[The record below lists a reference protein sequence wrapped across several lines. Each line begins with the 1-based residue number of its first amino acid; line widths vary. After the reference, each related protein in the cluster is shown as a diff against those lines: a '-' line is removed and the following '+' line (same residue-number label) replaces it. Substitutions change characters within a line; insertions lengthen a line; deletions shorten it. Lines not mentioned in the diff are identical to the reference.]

1 LKDQIRSA
9 LSGDNAAIARLLS
22 LAETAGE
29 LAFEIQ
35 ESIFPHTGKAHLL
48 GITGP
53 AGAGKSTLISK
64 LAAIQASGQQRIAIV
79 ACDPSSPG
87 SGGALLG
94 DRIRMHELV
103 SNQQIFIR
111 SIASRDSS
119 DGLPLAAFRAA
130 DIFDACGFDT
140 VIIET
145 VGTGQNQIDIMQAAH
160 TVIAVSAPGLGDGIQ
175 AMKSGLMD
183 VADIHAVT
191 KSDLEG
197 SAKTVLDIQNAVHMR
212 QTNTG
217 QERHWSADVLPVS
230 GLTGDGISELHQA
243 IMDHLSFLKHG
254 ENMQQRCHRMM
265 TARIHR
271 EAVDALTRSLTS
283 TLDGGETDAIQQ
295 LIQRKTTPGRVTDE
309 ILASY
314 KEET

>member
-1 LKDQIRSA
+1 M
-9 LSGDNAAIARLLS
+9 
-22 LAETAGE
+22 
-29 LAFEIQ
+29 
-35 ESIFPHTGKAHLL
+35 
-48 GITGP
+48 
-53 AGAGKSTLISK
+53 
-64 LAAIQASGQQRIAIV
+64 V
-79 ACDPSSPG
+79 SS
-87 SGGALLG
+87 
-94 DRIRMHELV
+94 
-103 SNQQIFIR
+103 QQIFIR

-145 VGTGQNQIDIMQAAH
+145 VGTGQNQIDVLQAAH

-197 SAKTVLDIQNAVHMR
+197 AAITLLDIQNAVHMR
-212 QTNTG
+212 QGNTEQIG
-217 QERHWSADVLPVS
+217 HWTADVLPVS
-230 GLTGDGISELHQA
+230 GLTGDGISELHHT
-243 IMDHLSFLKHG
+243 IMEHLRFLQKG
-254 ENMQQRCHRMM
+254 ENMQQRCHSMM

-271 EAVDALTRSLTS
+271 ETIDALTRSLTS
-283 TLDGGETDAIQQ
+283 TLDGGESAAIQQ

-309 ILASY
+309 ILGRY
-314 KEET
+314 KKET